1 MQAIIHVRVLYIVTF
16 VDELVVIAVV
26 PIRWFMSVYD
36 FFSETFTQATSTCK
50 KINNYK
56 TTASESPQKTTCIR
70 VQIRQTVKI
79 TVGAR
84 ARYISAQ
91 NHAFLISRKQCS

>member
-1 MQAIIHVRVLYIVTF
+1 MQAIVHVRLLYVDGFIVI
-16 VDELVVIAVV
+16 VVV
-26 PIRWFMSVYD
+26 PIQWFMPVYD
-36 FFSETFTQATSTCK
+36 FFSENFTQAASTCK

-56 TTASESPQKTTCIR
+56 TTASESAQKTNCIR

-84 ARYISAQ
+84 AKYISAQ